1 MTMLVQIFEVQT
13 PEEAPAL
20 ARLGVDHVAD
30 FRCKQRKFRF
40 YSGSSR
46 FWQKIRTAISTA

>member
-13 PEEAPAL
+13 PKEALAL
-20 ARLGVDHVAD
+20 ARVGVDRIAD

-46 FWQKIRTAISTA
+46 FWPKILKAISMA